1 MGFVKRRKLKM
12 VDKILAFGKK
22 ILDRFQEWWNKFKP
36 KQKTLIIC
44 VGVAAL
50 LAIAILVAVLNRKQ
64 YIPLV
69 TCESTKEASQIRD
82 LLESNS
88 LDYNISSNGLNFTI
102 LKEQESDAQL
112 LLGANN
118 IPTAAYSIDD
128 VLTGSFSTT
137 EADKQKRYRV
147 YLESQMEEDLKSM
160 QAVANASVN
169 LTIPEDNGTLIAQKM
184 ETYASVLLEFAEDAE
199 FTEDN
204 ASAIARFVATGLG
217 NDTTDNITITDVS
230 GRIWFPIEEDYSA
243 IGKADTMMMLKQE
256 AETLFKQ
263 EVRKVLLGTNEFNQI
278 EVASN
283 VAMDFSQKKTVQHDY
298 TPAEGQEQGVLS
310 HEEVYQS
317 NASDNSGG
325 VPGTDSNSETG
336 YDIDNSTNTNTS
348 TYERKSDYLP
358 NEKITETTDA
368 TGTIDY
374 NGCSI
379 SVAAVKYK
387 IVKQEDVALQGL
399 LDGITWEE
407 YKLANATRTKL
418 DIDSDF
424 ISMVSTATGV
434 PSKNVT
440 FVAYEEVQF
449 IDAIEEKVSVKDI
462 MQIVLIIIILALL
475 AFVVIMSLRTKKEVE
490 EEEELMVEDLLQST
504 QMEELEN
511 IELEQK
517 SEARKLIE
525 TFVEEHPEAV
535 ATLLRNWLDEN
546 WGL

>member
-1 MGFVKRRKLKM
+1 
-12 VDKILAFGKK
+12 
-22 ILDRFQEWWNKFKP
+22 
-36 KQKTLIIC
+36 
-44 VGVAAL
+44 
-50 LAIAILVAVLNRKQ
+50 
-64 YIPLV
+64 
-69 TCESTKEASQIRD
+69 
-82 LLESNS
+82 
-88 LDYNISSNGLNFTI
+88 
-102 LKEQESDAQL
+102 
-112 LLGANN
+112 
-118 IPTAAYSIDD
+118 
-128 VLTGSFSTT
+128 
-137 EADKQKRYRV
+137 
-147 YLESQMEEDLKSM
+147 
-160 QAVANASVN
+160 
-169 LTIPEDNGTLIAQKM
+169 
-184 ETYASVLLEFAEDAE
+184 
-199 FTEDN
+199 
-204 ASAIARFVATGLG
+204 
-217 NDTTDNITITDVS
+217 
-230 GRIWFPIEEDYSA
+230 
-243 IGKADTMMMLKQE
+243 MMMLKQE

-525 TFVEEHPEAV
+525 TFVEENPEAV